1 MHGGKLPGK
10 ELGAGQ
16 EVELKSGKHSGHGAQ
31 E

>member
-16 EVELKSGKHSGHGAQ
+16 KVELKSGNGSGHHALG
-31 E
+31 